1 MKCSSGAQT
10 EAQARELRKAKDFAE
25 NQSLQLTNSLR
36 SMRQAL
42 IKTRDELKQVKG
54 ELAKSLAEG
63 KELRQLV
70 SSDQSAV
77 SSYLGIVL
85 GKKTDDLA
93 PAEKKQVRTLLKDN
107 GDGQAK
113 STMAAWDTILDLKQQ
128 LERER
133 GLLGQIYKELAA
145 DECAC

>member
-1 MKCSSGAQT
+1 M
-10 EAQARELRKAKDFAE
+10 
-25 NQSLQLTNSLR
+25 
-36 SMRQAL
+36 
-42 IKTRDELKQVKG
+42 
-54 ELAKSLAEG
+54 
-63 KELRQLV
+63 
-70 SSDQSAV
+70 
-77 SSYLGIVL
+77 
-85 GKKTDDLA
+85 GKKTHDLA
-93 PAEKKQVRTLLKDN
+93 PAEKTQVRTLLKDN